1 MDRRTALK
9 AAVAAPFAIAAVT
22 NAEAEQASLQVLGL
36 FEAAGAEQAQAFK
49 PKFFTAHEYA
59 TVRVLVDMIIP
70 RDENSGSATDA
81 GVPQFMDF
89 IATDQPNRQVPLR
102 GGLGWMDAESRK
114 RFGKTF
120 ILATVAQRRLILDD
134 IAWPK
139 KAKKE
144 FSHGVTFFT
153 SFRDF
158 TASGFYSSRIGI
170 ADLQYIGN
178 TVNMNWQGCG
188 SAANA
193 HLGVTQPARG

>member
-1 MDRRTALK
+1 MDRRAALK
-9 AAVAAPFAIAAVT
+9 AAVVAPFMMAAVT
-22 NAEAEQASLQVLGL
+22 NSEAEAASMQVLAL
-36 FEAAGAEQAQAFK
+36 LEGADQTKPFV

-70 RDENSGSATDA
+70 RDAKSGSATEA

-89 IATDQPNRQVPLR
+89 IATDQPGRQVPLR
-102 GGLGWMDAESRK
+102 GGLGWIDAESRK

-120 ILATVAQRRLILDD
+120 ILATVAQRRQILDD

-139 KAKKE
+139 KAKPG

-188 SAANA
+188 DAANA
-193 HLGVTQPARG
+193 HLGVSLNQRG

>member
-1 MDRRTALK
+1 MDRRAALK
-9 AAVAAPFAIAAVT
+9 AAVVAPFAIAAVT
-22 NAEAEQASLQVLGL
+22 NSEAEAASMQVLGL
-36 FEAAGAEQAQAFK
+36 LESVDQQGKPFV

-70 RDENSGSATDA
+70 RDAKSGSATEA

-89 IATDQPNRQVPLR
+89 IATDQPGRQVALR

-120 ILATVAQRRLILDD
+120 ILATVAQRRQILDD

-139 KAKKE
+139 RAKKE

-188 SAANA
+188 DAANA
-193 HLGVTQPARG
+193 HLGVSLNKRG

>member
-1 MDRRTALK
+1 MDRRNALK
-9 AAVAAPFAIAAVT
+9 AVAAAPFMMAAVT
-22 NAEAEQASLQVLGL
+22 SAEAETASMKVLGVL
-36 FEAAGAEQAQAFK
+36 ESADQTKPFV

-59 TVRVLVDMIIP
+59 TVRMLVDMIIP
-70 RDENSGSATDA
+70 RDDKSGSATDA

-89 IATDQPNRQVPLR
+89 IAIDQPNRQVPLR
-102 GGLGWMDAESRK
+102 GGLAWMDAESRK

-120 ILATVAQRRLILDD
+120 ILATDAQRRQILDD

-144 FSHGVTFFT
+144 HLHGVTFFT

-170 ADLQYIGN
+170 ADLRYIGN
-178 TVNMNWQGCG
+178 TVNMNWQGC
-188 SAANA
+188 STAANA
-193 HLGVTQPARG
+193 HLGVTKRG